1 MLLGDKVAI
10 VTGAASGLGKATA
23 LTMAREGAA
32 VMLADIDGEALEA
45 ATAEVT
51 ALGASCEYVV
61 VDVISEDAVRDMV
74 DQTVT
79 RFGRLD
85 VAYNS
90 AGIEGTAAP
99 MHQQDMADAERTI
112 DVLFKGTYRCMKYE
126 ISAMLESGGGSIVN
140 ASSTW
145 GLNAYPNRSSYISSK
160 HAVCGLTKTA
170 ALELAQQNVRVNAVA
185 PGPIMTPMLRRDW
198 QGDIE
203 KAANGVPMGRVGRP
217 EEVAEAV
224 VWLCS
229 DRASF
234 ITGHILPIDGGML
247 CQVG

>member
-1 MLLGDKVAI
+1 MLLRDKVAI

-23 LTMAREGAA
+23 LAMAREGAS
-32 VMLADIDGEALEA
+32 VMLADIDAEAVEA
-45 ATAEVT
+45 AAAEIT
-51 ALGASCEYVV
+51 ALGAPCAFLA
-61 VDVISEDAVRDMV
+61 VDVVEEDDVHDMV
-74 DQTVT
+74 EHTVAQ
-79 RFGRLD
+79 FGQLD

-90 AGIEGTAAP
+90 AGIVGGPAP
-99 MHQQDMADAERTI
+99 VHEQDMAEAERAI
-112 DVLFKGTYRCMKYE
+112 DVLFKGTYQCMKHE

-145 GLNAYPNRSSYISSK
+145 GLNAHPDRASYIASK

-170 ALELAQQNVRVNAVA
+170 ALELAQKNVRVNAVA
-185 PGPIMTPMLRRDW
+185 PGPIMTPLLVRDW

-203 KAANGVPMGRVGRP
+203 KAADGIPMGRVGRP
-217 EEVAEAV
+217 EEVADAV

-229 DRASF
+229 ERASF